1 MPLSILRFKRYS
13 IIIFFI
19 TVLTPSLNFLNGVED
34 KASSDWWSLQK
45 IERPEIPE
53 VKNKKWVRNPI
64 DNFILSKLEEKGI
77 NPSPEADPRS
87 ITRRLHFDLTGL
99 PPGPDSNSDINKLL
113 ESPHYGERWARHWL
127 DVARYGESNGFEYD
141 QLRPNAWTYRDW
153 VIESLNK
160 DMPYD
165 RFARLQI
172 AGDVLEPNNPGAITA
187 TGFLVCGAFDGL
199 KPSGDKQRKIMRQD
213 EMEDL
218 VGTVSQAFLG
228 LTVHCARCHDH
239 KFDPILQKEYYQMA
253 SALGGVHRGDRD
265 VPASGDP
272 SILKQKR
279 DLLTNRLENGDKKIR
294 ELILKEN
301 KSVIRKNSGPRP
313 IARWTFDNDL
323 KDQIGNMHGKA
334 MNGAK
339 IINGALQLDGQSG
352 YVATAPLGRDIKEKT
367 LESWVKLNSLD
378 QRGGAPMSLLTLDGK
393 KFDAI
398 VFGEREPKRWMAGSN
413 GYTRTKTFNGEEE
426 KNAKDQFIH
435 IAIVY
440 KTDGEIIAYRD
451 GKPYGSAYKTDLV
464 DFSAGQSQILF
475 GKRHETE
482 TGVNLMLGGSIDL
495 SLIHI

>member
-1 MPLSILRFKRYS
+1 MQLNLTRLRPFS
-13 IIIFFI
+13 TIIFFI
-19 TVLTPSLNFLNGVED
+19 TVLTPSLNFLNSAED
-34 KASSDWWSLQK
+34 KASADWWSLQK
-45 IERPEIPE
+45 VKRPEIPE

-64 DNFILSKLEEKGI
+64 DHFILSKLEENGI
-77 NPSPEADPRS
+77 NPSPEADTRL

-99 PPGPDSNSDINKLL
+99 PPGPDSNSDINELL

-279 DLLTNRLENGDKKIR
+279 DFLTSRLENGDKKIR
-294 ELILKEN
+294 ELILKAV
-301 KSVIRKNSGPRP
+301 SY
-313 IARWTFDNDL
+313 T
-323 KDQIGNMHGKA
+323 H
-334 MNGAK
+334 
-339 IINGALQLDGQSG
+339 
-352 YVATAPLGRDIKEKT
+352 
-367 LESWVKLNSLD
+367 
-378 QRGGAPMSLLTLDGK
+378 LTL
-393 KFDAI
+393 
-398 VFGEREPKRWMAGSN
+398 P
-413 GYTRTKTFNGEEE
+413 TK
-426 KNAKDQFIH
+426 A
-435 IAIVY
+435 
-440 KTDGEIIAYRD
+440 
-451 GKPYGSAYKTDLV
+451 
-464 DFSAGQSQILF
+464 
-475 GKRHETE
+475 
-482 TGVNLMLGGSIDL
+482 
-495 SLIHI
+495 